1 MWRYKIALRQ
11 RLNNQITAPEVFL
24 ISENGRAYGK
34 VSLDQAL
41 FLAYD
46 KGIDLLEINPS
57 IQPPVCK
64 LQDYGKFL
72 YERSKQIQ
80 KQRAKQ
86 KNSELKEIKLSINI
100 GDHDLK
106 VKEKRALE
114 FINSGDK
121 VKIFMVL
128 RGREMM
134 FKDKVKDVMNRFK
147 DDIGLDFAE
156 PVNYQGNRFSVMLKK
171 K

>member
-1 MWRYKIALRQ
+1 M
-11 RLNNQITAPEVFL
+11 
-24 ISENGRAYGK
+24 
-34 VSLDQAL
+34 
-41 FLAYD
+41 AYD
-46 KGIDLLEINPS
+46 KGLDLLEINPN

-64 LQDYGKFL
+64 LQDYGKYL
-72 YERSKQIQ
+72 YEKSKQIQ

-86 KNSELKEIKLSINI
+86 KGSELKEIKLSINI
-100 GDHDLK
+100 GNHDLK
-106 VKEKRALE
+106 VKEKRALD
-114 FINSGDK
+114 FIEVGDK

-147 DDIGLDFAE
+147 DDIGADFAE
-156 PVNYQGNRFSVMLKK
+156 PINMQGSRFSVMLKK